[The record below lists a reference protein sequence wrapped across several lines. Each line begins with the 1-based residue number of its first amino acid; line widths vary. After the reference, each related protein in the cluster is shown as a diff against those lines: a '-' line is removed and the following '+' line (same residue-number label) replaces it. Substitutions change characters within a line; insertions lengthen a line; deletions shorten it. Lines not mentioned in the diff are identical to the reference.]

1 MDKQT
6 IQWILSVIA
15 IPAITLLGWTV
26 FENKSEI
33 AVLDA
38 KFTADHDILVMVSQQ
53 RQTPVLAKDHDLDR
67 STLTAEGYTIFD
79 GEKIEF
85 SIELD

>member
-26 FENKSEI
+26 FENKSDI
-33 AVLDA
+33 AVMDA
-38 KFTADHDILVMVSQQ
+38 KFTSDHAILVKMTDQLQ
-53 RQTPVLAKDHDLDR
+53 LQNNLLI
-67 STLTAEGYTIFD
+67 TAVTKLENLEGAY
-79 GEKIEF
+79 E
-85 SIELD
+85 

>member
-38 KFTADHDILVMVSQQ
+38 KFTADHDILVTVSNQLKAQ
-53 RQTPVLAKDHDLDR
+53 NDLLIR
-67 STLTAEGYTIFD
+67 AVTKLENLEGTV
-79 GEKIEF
+79 E
-85 SIELD
+85 